1 MMKIFNELA
10 DERLKKITALDKK
23 VNRDDLICEY
33 KGNTADAE
41 FDQFDNALDLIDK
54 IRNSKIS
61 LTNVKNDQED
71 FKSNLGEIKKG
82 DKKKSKKKQ
91 QKNNICF
98 DMLYKARNE
107 AIKFLDEYSSMIS
120 EAKLKAKKE
129 TRDKRLKILTPKQ
142 LFPRLYDS
150 SCTSKSRQ

>member
-1 MMKIFNELA
+1 MIMMMKIFNELA

-54 IRNSKIS
+54 IRNGKIS
-61 LTNVKNDQED
+61 LTNVKNNQED

-82 DKKKSKKKQ
+82 DKKKRAKKKQ
-91 QKNNICF
+91 QKNNIQ
-98 DMLYKARNE
+98 Y
-107 AIKFLDEYSSMIS
+107 
-120 EAKLKAKKE
+120 
-129 TRDKRLKILTPKQ
+129 
-142 LFPRLYDS
+142 
-150 SCTSKSRQ
+150 